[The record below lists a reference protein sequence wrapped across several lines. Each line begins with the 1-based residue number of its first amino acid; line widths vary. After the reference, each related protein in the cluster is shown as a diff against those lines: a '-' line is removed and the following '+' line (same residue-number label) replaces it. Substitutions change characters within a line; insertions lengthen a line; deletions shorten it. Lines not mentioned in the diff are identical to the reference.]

1 MLDVLERFEL
11 ESADRGHGAFF
22 PDNQPQLPTPRV
34 FEGLGP
40 SPIWRPAA
48 ALFRG
53 VVLALKTG
61 GGHCSRF
68 CLPAFQVTPHTPS
81 HTGHSW
87 RASGASQARASLV
100 ECARNDGPASGRV
113 FPMCT
118 LGGRGSAVVV
128 VPVTLVEPSALL
140 CGWG

>member
-1 MLDVLERFEL
+1 MLDILERFEL

-53 VVLALKTG
+53 VALALKTG
-61 GGHCSRF
+61 GGHCGRF
-68 CLPAFQVTPHTPS
+68 CLPACLPGDPLHTLTHGS
-81 HTGHSW
+81 QLEGFWSFTGK
-87 RASGASQARASLV
+87 GQP
-100 ECARNDGPASGRV
+100 CG
-113 FPMCT
+113 MC
-118 LGGRGSAVVV
+118 
-128 VPVTLVEPSALL
+128 PE
-140 CGWG
+140 